1 MLKISVNNLLPG
13 MVVAKNIYDA
23 DANLLLSKD
32 MILTVQYKSLKN
44 IGLRSIYIL
53 TEKSHNNILYQE
65 DIMRETRLK
74 AIEALDTFK
83 KCLCT
88 KTSVDVIKEVTINII
103 DEISQSKT
111 NLIQLSDIITFD
123 EYTFGHSVN
132 VCAISTMMGIIN
144 QYSPKRL

>member
-32 MILTVQYKSLKN
+32 MILTMQYINRLKT

-65 DIMRETRLK
+65 DIMREETRLK
-74 AIEALDTFK
+74 AIKSIGE
-83 KCLCT
+83 
-88 KTSVDVIKEVTINII
+88 IKSI
-103 DEISQSKT
+103 
-111 NLIQLSDIITFD
+111 
-123 EYTFGHSVN
+123 
-132 VCAISTMMGIIN
+132 
-144 QYSPKRL
+144 